1 MIHFALNAHLSPQGL
16 FHVIH
21 KRLKPRP
28 LSDSS
33 FRPYPGALAINDW
46 THKYNKPKLH
56 FADSFYRFCVWQWNL
71 AITYPDSDRHTGND
85 DVQCAF
91 PRIKYNPQLVAMH
104 SAISNGTLMMNTG
117 LTFGDNTSASNWA
130 PIARARQQLV
140 QHHWHDGDA
149 IITKA
154 ANFLPPFTF
163 APPATPTERVAFA
176 KAIPDSIHTGVLD
189 ELGNR

>member
-1 MIHFALNAHLSPQGL
+1 MSSPRAHLNVTTILTTLQPIVDPDIYSNVKRIITLGAPAFCNASASEANFQAYQKYGDNQSIAQNHSVFESTIVKQSKRGLILIMDPSMIHFALNAHLSPQGL

-91 PRIKYNPQLVAMH
+91 PRIKYNQEP
-104 SAISNGTLMMNTG
+104 
-117 LTFGDNTSASNWA
+117 
-130 PIARARQQLV
+130 
-140 QHHWHDGDA
+140 
-149 IITKA
+149 
-154 ANFLPPFTF
+154 
-163 APPATPTERVAFA
+163 
-176 KAIPDSIHTGVLD
+176 
-189 ELGNR
+189 